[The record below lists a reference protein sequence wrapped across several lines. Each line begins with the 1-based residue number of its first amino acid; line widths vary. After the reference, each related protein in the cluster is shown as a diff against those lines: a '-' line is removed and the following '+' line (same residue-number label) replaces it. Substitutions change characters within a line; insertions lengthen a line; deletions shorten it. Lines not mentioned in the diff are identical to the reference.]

1 MTTSNHNDIK
11 HQDTKHSIFEQF
23 RRNFVALVSLVI
35 AVSSLTYTS
44 WRHEQTEENHNH
56 RMAAFETLLKLGE
69 LQQLVFHRH
78 YDNSEDKGNPRTG
91 WSYVLTIRDLT
102 TILPDPVPE
111 SADQLVETWGTHW
124 EGLGNSQDSAD
135 AITGAIDSTRTSTLE
150 LLQSLQ

>member
-1 MTTSNHNDIK
+1 MTTSSHAKIK
-11 HQDTKHSIFEQF
+11 HGNNKHSIAEQF

-56 RMAAFETLLKLGE
+56 RIAAFETLLKLGE

-78 YDNSEDKGNPRTG
+78 YDKAKDKGNPRTG

-102 TILPDPVPE
+102 TLLPDPAPE
-111 SADQLVETWGTHW
+111 SANQLVETWGAHW
-124 EGLGNSQDSAD
+124 GGLGNSQDSAD
-135 AITGAIDSTRTSTLE
+135 TITGAIDATRASTLE
-150 LLQSLQ
+150 LLQSLK